1 MKRSIRKTARKQMK
15 DLRSEKRM
23 SKKLQ
28 KAYDKAGGFIDKEQK
43 RQAKAQIQWLGAADS
58 RPVQGRNG
66 IEL

>member
-1 MKRSIRKTARKQMK
+1 MK

-43 RQAKAQIQWLGAADS
+43 RQAKANLKAAVKKGKKTIRS
-58 RPVQGRNG
+58 VKRASLKNVK
-66 IEL
+66 